1 MGFCAILWTMKM
13 LNEAV
18 GKMWRR
24 ILMKKVLIYNIIL
37 YLAYCCKKTLF
48 FGEWSP
54 ARRSE
59 LDIGLIKNS

>member
-37 YLAYCCKKTLF
+37 YLAYCCKKRFSLENGVLP
-48 FGEWSP
+48 GEANWI
-54 ARRSE
+54 
-59 LDIGLIKNS
+59 LDS